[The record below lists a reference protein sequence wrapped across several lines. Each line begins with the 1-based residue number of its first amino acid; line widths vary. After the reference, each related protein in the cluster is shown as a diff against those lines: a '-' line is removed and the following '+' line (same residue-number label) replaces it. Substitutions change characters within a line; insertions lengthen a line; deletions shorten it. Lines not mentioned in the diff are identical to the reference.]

1 MSRLAARRNKFV
13 VLEVKRG
20 FIVVNTILKP
30 DKDHPNGYHSHFK
43 YSDKATTCINLI
55 ERGLKPY
62 SPKMRESAR
71 RILTNDEFRRLRDT
85 EPKQKYKNRR

>member
-20 FIVVNTILKP
+20 FVVVNTILKP

-43 YSDKATTCINLI
+43 KEKTANTCINLI

-62 SPKMRESAR
+62 SPRMRKSVK
-71 RILTNDEFRRLRDT
+71 RITSDEEFRRLRDT
-85 EPKQKYKNRR
+85 EPKQKYVNRR